1 MPFNTVNILDRIW
14 KKALLEKGCKIQLR
28 PEDNLKLLV
37 TRLRRRHSALKRH
50 YGEEPTGK
58 ALQLFH
64 IRVDTELLQLSLEF
78 VDLPQSTLTYLVREL
93 KLRGV
98 DNDGS
103 LGYPRACSLS
113 LDELFVTF
121 PSVPDNADSKV
132 FALNGV

>member
-37 TRLRRRHSALKRH
+37 TRLRRRHTALKKY
-50 YGEEPTGK
+50 YGNEPTGK
-58 ALQLFH
+58 ALQLYH
-64 IRVDTELLQLSLEF
+64 VEVDTELLQLSLEF
-78 VDLPQSTLTYLVREL
+78 VDLSQDTLTYLVREL

-103 LGYPRACSLS
+103 LGYSRAGTLP

-121 PSVPDNADSKV
+121 PPIPDNDSKV
-132 FALNGV
+132 FPVNAI

>member
-14 KKALLEKGCKIQLR
+14 RKCLTDKGVTIQLR

-37 TRLRRRHSALKRH
+37 TRLRRRHTALKKY
-50 YGEEPTGK
+50 YGNEPTGK

-64 IRVDTELLQLSLEF
+64 IRVDAELLQLSLEF
-78 VDLPQSTLTYLVREL
+78 VDISQDTLRYLVHEL
-93 KLRGV
+93 TIDTRQNEEYHAG
-98 DNDGS
+98 DS
-103 LGYPRACSLS
+103 LNS
-113 LDELFVTF
+113 LFVTF